1 MDMRP
6 TTRAP
11 LRFGVKLTQDAPVD
25 TFRRVWQVADEAG
38 FDHVWVMDHL
48 ASLGADD
55 DRPIF
60 DAWAMQAAM
69 AVATSRVRIGCMV
82 SGNSYRHPVML
93 AKLAATVDHLS
104 GGRLELGIG
113 AGWNEHEHTMYG
125 LDLGTVRER
134 MDRLEES
141 LQILTSLWTEP
152 RTTFDGAHY
161 RLADAVA
168 EPKPVQRPHPPI
180 WVGGSGPRRTLR
192 LVARYA
198 DAWNDT
204 SSTPEQVAALGEVL
218 ERHCADVGRDPAE
231 IRRTVQ
237 LRLREH
243 PLAELPGLVERYAA
257 AGVTEFV
264 VVLSSGE
271 AALRELDG
279 VVAALPAL
287 RGAA

>member
-1 MDMRP
+1 MEPRP
-6 TTRAP
+6 TSARP
-11 LRFGVKLTQDAPVD
+11 LRFGVKLTQDAPVP
-25 TFRRVWQVADEAG
+25 TFRHVWRTADEAG

-55 DRPIF
+55 SRPIF

-69 AVATSRVRIGCMV
+69 AVTTSRVRLGCMV

-93 AKLAATVDHLS
+93 AKLATTVDHLS

-125 LDLGTVRER
+125 LDLGSVRAR

-141 LQILTSLWTEP
+141 LRVLRSLWTEP
-152 RTTFDGAHY
+152 RTTFHGQHY
-161 RLADAVA
+161 RLTDAVA
-168 EPKPVQRPHPPI
+168 EPKPVQRPYPPI

-218 ERHCADVGRDPAE
+218 ERHCADVGRDPAQ

-243 PLAELPGLVERYAA
+243 GVADLPGLVARYAA

-271 AALRELDG
+271 GALRELDD
-279 VVAALPAL
+279 VVEALPRL
-287 RGAA
+287 REAG

>member
-1 MDMRP
+1 M
-6 TTRAP
+6 T
-11 LRFGVKLTQDAPVD
+11 LRFGIKLTQDAPVG
-25 TFRRVWQVADEAG
+25 TFRHVWRTADEEG

-55 DRPIF
+55 ARPIF

-69 AVATSRVRIGCMV
+69 AVATTRVRLGCMV
-82 SGNSYRHPVML
+82 SGNTYRHPVML
-93 AKLAATVDHLS
+93 AKLATTVDHLS

-113 AGWNEHEHTMYG
+113 AGWNEHEHAMYG
-125 LDLGTVRER
+125 LDLGNVRSR
-134 MDRLEES
+134 MDRLGGS
-141 LQILTSLWTEP
+141 LQVPTAPRTAP
-152 RTTFDGAHY
+152 RTTFEGQHY
-161 RLADAVA
+161 RLVDAVA
-168 EPKPVQRPHPPI
+168 EPKPVQRPHPPV

-192 LVARYA
+192 LVAQYA

-204 SSTPEQVAALGEVL
+204 SSTPEQLAALGDVL
-218 ERHCADVGRDPAE
+218 ERHCEDVGRDPAT

-243 PLAELPGLVERYAA
+243 PVADLPALVERYAA
-257 AGVTEFV
+257 VGVTEFV

-271 AALRELDG
+271 AALHELDD

-287 RGAA
+287 RTAA

>member
-1 MDMRP
+1 
-6 TTRAP
+6 
-11 LRFGVKLTQDAPVD
+11 
-25 TFRRVWQVADEAG
+25 
-38 FDHVWVMDHL
+38 
-48 ASLGADD
+48 
-55 DRPIF
+55 
-60 DAWAMQAAM
+60 MQAAM

-93 AKLAATVDHLS
+93 AKLATTVDHLS

-141 LQILTSLWTEP
+141 LQILTSLWTRP

-271 AALRELDG
+271 HALRELDD
-279 VVAALPAL
+279 VAAALAAL
-287 RGAA
+287 RAAA

>member
-1 MDMRP
+1 MTSR
-6 TTRAP
+6 TTAGPP
-11 LRFGVKLTQDAPVD
+11 LRFGVKLTQDAPVE
-25 TFRRVWQVADEAG
+25 TFHHVWRTADEAG

-55 DRPIF
+55 GRPIF

-69 AVATSRVRIGCMV
+69 AVATSRVRLGCMV

-93 AKLAATVDHLS
+93 AKLATTVDHLS

-125 LDLGTVRER
+125 LDLGSVRTR

-141 LQILTSLWTEP
+141 LQVLRSLFTEL
-152 RTTFDGAHY
+152 RTTFEGEHY
-161 RLADAVA
+161 RLTDAVA

-192 LVARYA
+192 LVAQYA

-218 ERHCADVGRDPAE
+218 DRHCADVGRDPGQ

-243 PLAELPGLVERYAA
+243 AVAELPALVERYAA

-264 VVLSSGE
+264 VVLSSGS
-271 AALRELDG
+271 AALRELDDVTG
-279 VVAALPAL
+279 ALPRL
-287 RGAA
+287 RAAG

>member
-1 MDMRP
+1 M
-6 TTRAP
+6 T
-11 LRFGVKLTQDAPVD
+11 LRFGIKLTQDAPVG
-25 TFRRVWQVADEAG
+25 TFRHVWRTADEAG

-55 DRPIF
+55 ARPIF

-69 AVATSRVRIGCMV
+69 AVATTRVRLGCMV
-82 SGNSYRHPVML
+82 SGNTYRHPVML
-93 AKLAATVDHLS
+93 AKLATTVDHLS

-113 AGWNEHEHTMYG
+113 AGWNEHEHAMYG
-125 LDLGTVRER
+125 LDLGSVRSR

-141 LQILTSLWTEP
+141 LQILTSLWTAP
-152 RTTFDGAHY
+152 RTTFEGQHY
-161 RLADAVA
+161 RLVDAVA
-168 EPKPVQRPHPPI
+168 EPKPVQRPHPPV

-192 LVARYA
+192 LVAQYA

-204 SSTPEQVAALGEVL
+204 SSTPEQLAALGEVL
-218 ERHCADVGRDPAE
+218 ERHCDDVGRDPAT

-243 PLAELPGLVERYAA
+243 PAADLPALVERYAA
-257 AGVTEFV
+257 VGVTEFV

-271 AALRELDG
+271 AALPELDDI
-279 VVAALPAL
+279 VAALPAL
-287 RGAA
+287 RAAG

>member
-1 MDMRP
+1 MEPRP
-6 TTRAP
+6 TPGTL
-11 LRFGVKLTQDAPVD
+11 LRFGVKLTQDAPVE
-25 TFRRVWQVADEAG
+25 TFHHVWRTADEAG
-38 FDHVWVMDHL
+38 FEHVWVMDHL

-69 AVATSRVRIGCMV
+69 AVATSRVRLGCMV

-93 AKLAATVDHLS
+93 AKLATTVDHLS

-125 LDLGTVRER
+125 LDLGSVRTR

-141 LQILTSLWTEP
+141 LQVLRSLFTEP
-152 RTTFDGAHY
+152 RTTFEGEHY
-161 RLADAVA
+161 RLTDAVA

-218 ERHCADVGRDPAE
+218 DRHCADVGRDPAQ

-243 PLAELPGLVERYAA
+243 AVTALPALVERYAA

-271 AALRELDG
+271 AALRELDDLVG
-279 VVAALPAL
+279 TLGRL
-287 RGAA
+287 RATG

>member
-1 MDMRP
+1 MTSRHP
-6 TTRAP
+6 P
-11 LRFGVKLTQDAPVD
+11 RFGVKLTQDAPAT
-25 TFRRVWQVADEAG
+25 TFQQVWRTADDAG

-48 ASLGADD
+48 ASLGPAD
-55 DRPIF
+55 DRPVF

-82 SGNSYRHPVML
+82 SGNTYRHPVML
-93 AKLAATVDHLS
+93 AKLATTVDHLS
-104 GGRLELGIG
+104 GGRLELGVG

-141 LQILTSLWTEP
+141 LQILTSLWTRP

-161 RLADAVA
+161 RLEDAVA

-192 LVARYA
+192 LVAQYA

-204 SSTPEQVAALGEVL
+204 SSTPEQMVALGEVL
-218 ERHCADVGRDPAE
+218 ERHCADVGRDPAQ

-243 PLAELPGLVERYAA
+243 GLADLAGLVERYAA
-257 AGVTEFV
+257 AGVSEFV
-264 VVLSSGE
+264 VVLSSG
-271 AALRELDG
+271 ASALRELDH
-279 VVAALPAL
+279 VAAALPAL
-287 RGAA
+287 RAAG